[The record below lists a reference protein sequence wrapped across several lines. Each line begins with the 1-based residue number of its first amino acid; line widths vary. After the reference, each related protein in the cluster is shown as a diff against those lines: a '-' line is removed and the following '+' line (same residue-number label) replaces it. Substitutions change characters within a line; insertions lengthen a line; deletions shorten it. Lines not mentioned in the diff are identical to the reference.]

1 MSCSRTSGIIAILAF
16 TLAFATGQGK
26 HLTTDPLTG
35 LPLYPGTDPGNG
47 FGNPPDKMPDSTICK
62 SKMQAEFYSIY
73 KMKVDDA
80 AAWYSSHLSGFKKF
94 AGYDSKRAQIIF
106 RNADGSVLVVVTG
119 NPGAKGENVAAY
131 SVSYQRYQPG
141 ISEKTVD
148 SVTFGKIV
156 CPAN

>member
-1 MSCSRTSGIIAILAF
+1 MKRTFKMGAIV
-16 TLAFATGQGK
+16 AFALTCASGQGK
-26 HLTTDPLTG
+26 ILTNDPLTG
-35 LPLYPGTDPGNG
+35 LPVYPGTDAANG
-47 FGNPPDKMPDSTICK
+47 FGNAPDKMPDSTICK

-73 KMKVDDA
+73 KTRVDDA
-80 AAWYSSHLSGFKKF
+80 AAWYSAHLSGFKKF
-94 AGYDSKRAQIIF
+94 AGYDSQRTHIIF
-106 RNADGSVLVVVTG
+106 RNSDGSMLVVVTG
-119 NPGAKGENVAAY
+119 SRGAKGENVAAY